1 MLWIQVSHCYASLFW
16 IAVLAFSVLLVL
28 GHFTLFTPQAF
39 KKASKSTSKSQSAS
53 KFLSMKTTCLII
65 FFVVAFAQ
73 SLPYY
78 YQNQAIHYRPKY
90 LVLDPKA
97 ILECGTYGS
106 NKWRS
111 LKCGRHLIY
120 LPPKASNLEL
130 FGKWFLLT
138 GTIVEY
144 LTQPFTVVVNKVLII
159 RTNFFTLYSR
169 IWRHETWNNWR
180 RWHHFTL
187 RKIEICDRNGT
198 QTTYL
203 RIGRVRSTRVKN
215 AKIDR

>member
-1 MLWIQVSHCYASLFW
+1 MFWIQVRHCIASSVW
-16 IAVLAFSVLLVL
+16 IAVIASSVRLVL
-28 GHFTLFTPQAF
+28 RHFTLFTQAF
-39 KKASKSTSKSQSAS
+39 KKASKATSKSQSPS
-53 KFLSMKTTCLII
+53 EFLNMKTTCLII

-78 YQNQAIHYRPKY
+78 HQNQAIHYRPKY

-97 ILECGTYGS
+97 ILECGAYGS

-138 GTIVEY
+138 GTIVK
-144 LTQPFTVVVNKVLII
+144 L
-159 RTNFFTLYSR
+159 SR
-169 IWRHETWNNWR
+169 N
-180 RWHHFTL
+180 L
-187 RKIEICDRNGT
+187 
-198 QTTYL
+198 
-203 RIGRVRSTRVKN
+203 SP
-215 AKIDR
+215 

>member
-78 YQNQAIHYRPKY
+78 HQNQAIRYRPKY

-130 FGKWFLLT
+130 FGKWFF
-138 GTIVEY
+138 I
-144 LTQPFTVVVNKVLII
+144 N
-159 RTNFFTLYSR
+159 R
-169 IWRHETWNNWR
+169 NNCGIS
-180 RWHHFTL
+180 HATFH
-187 RKIEICDRNGT
+187 
-198 QTTYL
+198 
-203 RIGRVRSTRVKN
+203 RSSK
-215 AKIDR
+215 